1 MPFIPADVSMYPAEW
16 SIYNTGGLATSSSCL
31 DPKQRLMTPQGS
43 VTAEEIWCA
52 LEKGDAPALIT
63 SNPCIDAPCRAIGAC
78 RTETGGRQVRLE
90 SGEVLRLTNG
100 HVVLTSPGTF
110 CRKGGRGLFR
120 EDSCE
125 YVRDLRVGMSLLG
138 QRIVHITD
146 VQYMRAIRIWT
157 ERPEWLMTPGGSAIG
172 SRWHELF
179 SAWCITGSEILR
191 ETGDD
196 EPLHVPTDSIGWV
209 HPSISPRRGRDRYS
223 RRLHTADSPWEA
235 KGILGSTEHMYRAL
249 NEYSWPISS
258 HIRLDNIGAYRN
270 VLILGPHAWQ
280 RGDHDVCWIPGTEVW
295 ADCARASVKDIWD
308 GDTCIPAPSPR
319 KREVQKVRVVNG

>member
-1 MPFIPADVSMYPAEW
+1 MPFFLDNE
-16 SIYNTGGLATSSSCL
+16 SIYPIGWGTYSGGGLSSSSSCI

-43 VTAEEIWCA
+43 VTAEEIWHA
-52 LEKGDAPALIT
+52 LERGEAPALIT
-63 SNPCIDAPCRAIGAC
+63 SHPCIDAPCRAIGAC

-110 CRKGGRGLFR
+110 HPKGWMGEFR

-146 VQYMRAIRIWT
+146 VQYMRAVRIWT
-157 ERPEWLMTPGGSAIG
+157 ERPEWLMTPGRSAIG

-179 SAWCITGSEILR
+179 SAWCIIGSEVLR
-191 ETGDD
+191 ETGD
-196 EPLHVPTDSIGWV
+196 EPLYVPTYSIGWI
-209 HPSISPRRGRDRYS
+209 HPTLAPQWGRDRYS
-223 RRLHTADSPWEA
+223 QRANGGNPWGA
-235 KGILGSTEHMYRAL
+235 AGILGSIDHMTRAL
-249 NEYSWPISS
+249 KEYSWPLENPV
-258 HIRLDNIGAYRN
+258 RLDNIGAYRSS
-270 VLILGPHAWQ
+270 LLLGHAFE

-295 ADCARASVKDIWD
+295 ADCARTSVKDIWD
-308 GDTCIPAPSPR
+308 GGTCIPAPSPR
-319 KREVQKVRVVNG
+319 KREVQKGRVVNG